1 MFLLILFQT
10 MAPRTQSL
18 ACAKNVEAYLLD
30 ASDHMMVVADLKVVA
45 SDTAIPAEAAGIVVI
60 FYYPCCRSC

>member
-18 ACAKNVEAYLLD
+18 AFAKNVEAYLLD

-60 FYYPCCRSC
+60 VYYPCCRSC